1 MERAR
6 VAAFAVSVLAGLTT
20 LATVAAVLSPVPA
33 WAAGEACVA
42 DVAKVIRTPPS
53 ASMAGPLPAE
63 LVARL
68 DRAAQEAF
76 RQSLAP
82 GAIVG
87 VSTPQGTW
95 TTAYGKADPAK
106 GVPMA
111 VDMHVRVG
119 SITKTFIGTILMQLS
134 EAGKLQLDDPIDKYV
149 PGIPNGA
156 SISLRRLADMTS
168 GVASY
173 TRNKA
178 FTDLLFARPES
189 VFTPPQLLAY
199 GISESPLFAPGER
212 FDYSNSNT
220 VLLGLVIE
228 KVTGRPIGDVLKAAI
243 LGPLK
248 LANTVWPGDSPDLPS
263 PYAQGFTLQGD
274 TAKPDAPANATHWNP
289 SWGWTAGELISDVRD
304 LLVYGRALVT
314 GQGLLSPE
322 AQTARLTSFPGK
334 AGYGIALGCID
345 GWVGHTGELPGYNT
359 TVFHD
364 TTSDSTVIVLANSDI
379 ASGDCPESPTLSDD
393 PRDLICSSPAT
404 RIFVGVSTAL
414 GHAFQPLPQR

>member
-1 MERAR
+1 M
-6 VAAFAVSVLAGLTT
+6 
-20 LATVAAVLSPVPA
+20 
-33 WAAGEACVA
+33 
-42 DVAKVIRTPPS
+42 
-53 ASMAGPLPAE
+53 
-63 LVARL
+63 
-68 DRAAQEAF
+68 
-76 RQSLAP
+76 
-82 GAIVG
+82 
-87 VSTPQGTW
+87 STPQGTW
-95 TTAYGKADPAK
+95 TAAYGNADPAK
-106 GVPMA
+106 GTPMA
-111 VDMHVRVG
+111 VDMHMRIG

-149 PGIPNGA
+149 PGVPNGA
-156 SISLRRLADMTS
+156 KISLRRLADMTS

-173 TRNKA
+173 TQNKA

-199 GISESPLFAPGER
+199 GISKSPLFPPGAR

-228 KVTGRPIGDVLKAAI
+228 KVTGRPIGEVLKASI
-243 LGPLK
+243 LTPLK
-248 LANTVWPGDSPDLPS
+248 LGNTVWPGESPDLPT

-289 SWGWTAGELISDVRD
+289 SWGWTAGALISDVRD

-322 AQTARLTSFPGK
+322 AQAARLTSFPGK

-364 TTSDSTVIVLANSDI
+364 TTSDTTVIVLANSDI

-404 RIFVGVSTAL
+404 RIFVGLSKAL